1 MCAACAKNQ
10 LKAKRLNEP
19 PAIFVSALR
28 PGHPDFL
35 DLPWALPLE
44 NWEGQCLRLE
54 SLPVGLSRHP
64 VVFVSYNEGLYALKE
79 LPPELAEKEY
89 ALLRQ
94 MEEKRL
100 PVVQAVGHLSLP
112 EHSILITRYLDHSL
126 PYRSLFLRQSLK
138 TYRNSLLDAI
148 ASLLVQLHLAG
159 VYWGDCSL
167 SNALFRRDAGTLQ
180 AYLVDAETSE
190 MQESLSESLRQYEL
204 DVMEENISGSLAD
217 LAAMG
222 ALPADYPIFETG
234 AYIRERYERLW
245 TEINREEIVRKEETY
260 RIQERIRALNNLGF
274 SVDEVVLQAASE
286 GEKLRMRATV
296 TDRNFHKEILHSLTG
311 LEAEE
316 QQARKMMNEIQEL
329 RAHLVNQHNRST
341 PVSVAAYQW
350 LNQTYQPVLD
360 SLQTHPAVGEPIE
373 LYCQI
378 LEHKWY
384 LSEQAQED
392 VGHQKALADYLA
404 TILPGSQPDLPEFPA
419 V

>member
-1 MCAACAKNQ
+1 M
-10 LKAKRLNEP
+10 NEP
-19 PAIFVSALR
+19 NALFVSALR

-64 VVFVSYNEGLYALKE
+64 VVFVNYAEGLYALKE

-94 MEEKRL
+94 MEDKHL
-100 PVVQAVGHLSLP
+100 PVVQAVGHLSLS

-190 MQESLSESLRQYEL
+190 MHESLSESLRQYEL

-245 TEINREEIVRKEETY
+245 AEINREEIVRKEETY

-274 SVDEVVLQAASE
+274 SVDEVVLQTASE

-329 RAHLVNQHNRST
+329 RAHLANQHNRST

-360 SLQTHPAVGEPIE
+360 SLLTHPAVGEPLE

-392 VGHQKALADYLA
+392 VGHQKALQDYLA
-404 TILPGSQPDLPEFPA
+404 HILPQSLPESPEFP
-419 V
+419 VI